1 MKKRLFLILC
11 LILALTPLTACGAKQ
26 KTPEV
31 VTVAVAPTPTPQPAP
46 TAAPGFAPS
55 PALAP
60 TPVPTP
66 YPTMQPTPFP
76 TIQPT
81 PFPTPM
87 PTPYPTIAPTP
98 FPSYA
103 PTVPPSNLPRI
114 TKNPSDETVTA
125 GGWCQFV
132 TRYENAVL
140 AEWHFVSPD
149 GTLDVTYKDVQNQFP
164 ALGIIGGNTKDL
176 TLENI
181 PAALNG
187 CRVYCR
193 FSNAYG
199 AVNTGSAL
207 LTVRSVPGV
216 TAAPAQQR
224 QGFEGRWAEE
234 IAGRG
239 QITMTY
245 RAEGSVNVDIRWS
258 GSAWQSYHWQMTADA
273 SGYDTMSYNDCHSWV
288 ETYYDDYHYTIT
300 DEAFNGSGIFYIIDG
315 KLHWHNDQTGE
326 DSVFIP
332 S

>member
-31 VTVAVAPTPTPQPAP
+31 VTVAVAPTTTPQPAP
-46 TAAPGFAPS
+46 TAAPSFAPVPS
-55 PALAP
+55 FAP

-66 YPTMQPTPFP
+66 YPTM
-76 TIQPT
+76 QPT

-199 AVNTGSAL
+199 AVNTASAL
-207 LTVRSVPGV
+207 LTVKSVPGV
-216 TAAPAQQR
+216 TPAPAQR
-224 QGFEGRWAEE
+224 QGFEGQWAEE

>member
-1 MKKRLFLILC
+1 MKKKLFPVLC
-11 LILALTPLTACGAKQ
+11 LILALALLTACSTKQ
-26 KTPEV
+26 KTPEI
-31 VTVAVAPTPTPQPAP
+31 VTVPVTPTATPAAP
-46 TAAPGFAPS
+46 TAAPSFAPVPS
-55 PALAP
+55 FAP

-66 YPTMQPTPFP
+66 VP

-81 PFPTPM
+81 PFPTPV
-87 PTPYPTIAPTP
+87 PTPVPTIAPTP
-98 FPSYA
+98 YPTFA
-103 PTVPPSNLPRI
+103 PTMPPSNLPRI
-114 TKNPSDETVTA
+114 TKNPGDETVTA

-132 TRYENAVL
+132 TRYENAEL

-149 GTLDVTYKDVQNQFP
+149 GSLDVTYKDVQNQFP

-181 PAALNG
+181 PAALSG

-199 AVNTGSAL
+199 AVNTASAL

-216 TAAPAQQR
+216 TPAPVQR

-245 RAEGSVNVDIRWS
+245 RAEGSMNVDIRWG
-258 GSAWQSYHWQMTADA
+258 GSAWQSYHWQMTANV

-288 ETYYDDYHYTIT
+288 ETYTDKYNYTIT
-300 DEAFNGSGIFYIIDG
+300 DEAFDGSGIFYIIDG